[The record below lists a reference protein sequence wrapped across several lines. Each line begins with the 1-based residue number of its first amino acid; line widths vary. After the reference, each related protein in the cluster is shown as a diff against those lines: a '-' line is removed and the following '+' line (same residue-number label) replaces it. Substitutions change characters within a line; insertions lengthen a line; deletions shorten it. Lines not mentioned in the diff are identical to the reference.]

1 MKVSLNWLTDY
12 TDITMSAQDLAER
25 IIRIGFGIDGI
36 EETDSDIVL
45 NLEITSNRP
54 DLLGHVGV
62 ARELAAATGAPFR
75 HPVLGRL
82 PTVGP
87 VEKLTSVEV
96 LDPQFCPRYT
106 ARVIRNVKVGP
117 SPDWLVEKLQAVGMR
132 SVNNVV
138 DVTNFVLM
146 EYSQPLHSFD
156 YDKLAGHKIIVR
168 RAKNGEHMVSIDGTK
183 CTLDE
188 GMLVIADAEKPV
200 AIAGIMGGL
209 NTEVTEKTTSLLIE
223 AAQFDPL
230 ATRRTSRKL
239 GIMSDSN
246 YRFERGVDPVGV
258 EEASRRACQLI
269 LEIAG
274 GELAE
279 GVVDVWARPFQPPV
293 VTLRPQRTDK
303 ILGLPT
309 PVARQ
314 VDILN
319 RLCLHPVVTDGN
331 IVCTIPPYR
340 RDLYREIDLIEEI
353 ARLEG
358 YDRIPVGGQVTHA
371 VKSEAPRQRTRR
383 EVGQLLAACGF
394 DEALAFTF
402 IDPAEA
408 ELFGWANPIRVDPLV
423 RKSNNVLRPT
433 LLPNL
438 LRACKTN
445 QDAGNGA
452 VSLFEVAA
460 VFPPG
465 SGTLPDEYVQIGLA
479 STRDLRDLRG
489 AIEATV
495 GRIAPDATV
504 TCRVAALAGFADD
517 TAAEILIDGQLAG
530 VLGQLSQKVQDF
542 YGLEKSF
549 TAATLRFDALLSR
562 AGKTRRYAAVPRF
575 PAVQRDLSLIV
586 DDSLT
591 WAQVE
596 ATLAS
601 VAQPAR
607 VSAEYVT
614 TYRGKPIPDGRKSV
628 TVSLTYRSSEGT
640 LRSEQVDGFVTEIVA
655 AMKKIHNAEL
665 RA

>member
-12 TDITMSAQDLAER
+12 TDITMSAQELAER
-25 IIRIGFGIDGI
+25 IIRIGFGVDGI
-36 EETDSDIVL
+36 EETESDIVL

-82 PTVGP
+82 PTFDK
-87 VEKLTSVEV
+87 VEKFAGVEV
-96 LDPQFCPRYT
+96 HDPQLCPRYT
-106 ARVIRNVKVGP
+106 ARVIRHVKVGP
-117 SPDWLVEKLQAVGMR
+117 SPRWLVEKLQAVGLR

-156 YDKLAGHKIIVR
+156 YDKLAGHKIVVR
-168 RAKNGEHMVSIDGTK
+168 RAKNGEHIVSIDGTK
-183 CTLDE
+183 CTLDDN
-188 GMLVIADAEKPV
+188 MLVIADAEKPV

-209 NTEVTEKTTSLLIE
+209 NTEVTEKTVNLLIE

-230 ATRRTSRKL
+230 NTRRTSRKL

-246 YRFERGVDPVGV
+246 YRFERGIDPVGV
-258 EEASRRACQLI
+258 DEASRRACQLI

-279 GVVDVWARPFQPPV
+279 GVVDVWANPHKPVV
-293 VTLRPQRTDK
+293 VTLRPGRTDQ

-309 PVARQ
+309 TVHRQ
-314 VDILN
+314 MEILS
-319 RLCLHPVVTDGN
+319 RLCLQPAIKDGN

-383 EVGQLLAACGF
+383 EVGTILSACGF

-408 ELFGWANPIRVDPLV
+408 ELFGFAQPVRVDPLV

-460 VFPPG
+460 VFPPS
-465 SGTLPDEYVQIGLA
+465 SGALPDEYVQIGMV
-479 STRDLRDLRG
+479 SRGDLRDLRG
-489 AIEATV
+489 AVESLVA
-495 GRIAPDATV
+495 RIAPDAAV
-504 TCRVAALAGFADD
+504 TCRPAAVPGFADD
-517 TAAEILIDGQLAG
+517 IAAEILIDSRVVGS
-530 VLGQLSQKVQDF
+530 LGQLSRSVQDF
-542 YGLEKSF
+542 YGLEKPV
-549 TAATLRFDALLSR
+549 TAATLRFDVLLER
-562 AGKTRRYAAVPRF
+562 AGKIRRYAPVPRF

-586 DDSLT
+586 DESLT
-591 WAQVE
+591 WGQLQ

-601 VAQPAR
+601 VVQPQR
-607 VSAEYVT
+607 VSAQYVT
-614 TYRGKPIPDGRKSV
+614 TYRGKPIADGRKSV
-628 TVSLTYRSSEGT
+628 TVSLVYRSGEGT
-640 LRSEQVDGFVTEIVA
+640 LRSEQVDEFVMDVVA
-655 AMKKIHNAEL
+655 AMKKIHAAEL